1 MSVILMIYICIRVMV
16 LMKKQGFKLI
26 LYLSYTYVYMATE
39 KAENK
44 SSRKRVLIPVSL
56 PHALAADIDELVSIG
71 KFGSRSEA
79 MRFGARL
86 LCMLEGK
93 LRLKEQD
100 MYAEM
105 LRG

>member
-1 MSVILMIYICIRVMV
+1 MAQKNQQSAV
-16 LMKKQGFKLI
+16 KKRL
-26 LYLSYTYVYMATE
+26 
-39 KAENK
+39 
-44 SSRKRVLIPVSL
+44 LIPVSL
-56 PHALAADIDELVSIG
+56 PHALAAEIDELVVLG

-79 MRFGARL
+79 IRFGVRL

-100 MYAEM
+100 VYAEM